1 MMLPRGPG
9 KVRGVE
15 SLRELLA
22 AYAPQAAADATLSAR
37 VLRGGLTADLTCV
50 SARRPGAAPEQ
61 FVIKR
66 VGTDELES
74 AAYAALTRSGIS
86 DLAPRLLGTTDADG
100 QTFLLLEYV
109 SRWKTW
115 PWREEPY
122 ARMVIEA
129 LARLHASRIEWTADP
144 RYDAHLVTSAAYTI
158 DLLHS
163 AAQAFGDPRLSGG
176 IRPAKAL
183 AAGLPAGRAQLLSAP
198 VFLHGDVHPGN
209 VVISSERGARRA
221 VLLDWGR
228 ARLGSPFEDVASWLQ
243 CLRYFEPSAARLH
256 DRLLLHY
263 VRLAGLGD
271 RITAAHRRDYWVA
284 AGSNALAGALGVHLS
299 SALAARTPTS
309 RARAMAAAT
318 DWIRIVRRAVA
329 YLGLSDGGPQRPP

>member
-1 MMLPRGPG
+1 MLPRGPRE
-9 KVRGVE
+9 VRSVE

-22 AYAPQAAADATLSAR
+22 PYAPDVSAGATLSAR
-37 VLRGGLTADLTCV
+37 ALRGGLTADLTRV
-50 SARRPGAAPEQ
+50 SATRPGAAPEQ
-61 FVIKR
+61 FVIKP
-66 VGTDELES
+66 VGENELES
-74 AAYAALTRSGIS
+74 AAYAALARSGMS
-86 DLAPRLLGTTDADG
+86 DLAPRLLGTTGADG
-100 QTFLLLEYV
+100 QSFLLLEYV

-115 PWREEPY
+115 PWRDEPY

-129 LARLHASRIEWTADP
+129 LARLHASRIEWTADS
-144 RYDAHLVTSAAYTI
+144 RYDAHLGTSAAYTI
-158 DLLHS
+158 DLLRC
-163 AAQAFGDPRLSGG
+163 AAQSFRDPRLSGG
-176 IRPAKAL
+176 VRAVKAL
-183 AAGLPAGRAQLLSAP
+183 AARLPAARAQLLSAP

-209 VVISSERGARRA
+209 VVIRSERGRRRA

-263 VRLAGLGD
+263 VRSAGLGD
-271 RITAAHRRDYWVA
+271 RITAVHRREYWVA

-299 SALAARTPTS
+299 SVLAARTPIS
-309 RARAMAAAT
+309 RARAMAAAM

-329 YLGLSDGGPQRPP
+329 YLDLSGDEPQRPS